1 MVVQTQTDQIE
12 NIAKLFEM
20 VASENRQIEVDPLRG
35 YASQELSSLIE
46 QYEVRTDRF
55 SGHQSGSS
63 HQTDDN
69 HSFYEIIPVY
79 FLLSMSV
86 FALSKKVIMPL
97 TL

>member
-1 MVVQTQTDQIE
+1 MVVQTQTDQI
-12 NIAKLFEM
+12 KKYRQTLLEM

-63 HQTDDN
+63 HQTVTT
-69 HSFYEIIPVY
+69 HSFYEIMTVY
-79 FLLSMSV
+79 FLLSMCPC
-86 FALSKKVIMPL
+86 LR
-97 TL
+97 